1 MFTTPSTRRPRCTP
15 TSTLSAPPFIAQ
27 PTISFPSDP
36 ATRGAGS
43 PMPRSSRSAS
53 PRRSWASRAFGASSP
68 SPESGSGISS
78 PSCWAQPGFH
88 KRRRR
93 LSDTIEWLIGIFASA
108 SPGAEDSVVL
118 LDSTPVECGRS
129 RETAKRSAP
138 GDAAAYG
145 YCRSH
150 ERAARTPELVV
161 ERDCRRPGRAACRD
175 PHAQVRERAR
185 AQAHAPEEARVAN
198 VA

>member
-1 MFTTPSTRRPRCTP
+1 MASTFR
-15 TSTLSAPPFIAQ
+15 S
-27 PTISFPSDP
+27 P
-36 ATRGAGS
+36 A
-43 PMPRSSRSAS
+43 
-53 PRRSWASRAFGASSP
+53 
-68 SPESGSGISS
+68 
-78 PSCWAQPGFH
+78 
-88 KRRRR
+88 
-93 LSDTIEWLIGIFASA
+93 L
-108 SPGAEDSVVL
+108 L

>member
-1 MFTTPSTRRPRCTP
+1 VRHG
-15 TSTLSAPPFIAQ
+15 
-27 PTISFPSDP
+27 
-36 ATRGAGS
+36 RGLGPVSHVVNEA
-43 PMPRSSRSAS
+43 RSAMASTFRS
-53 PRRSWASRAFGASSP
+53 PA
-68 SPESGSGISS
+68 
-78 PSCWAQPGFH
+78 
-88 KRRRR
+88 
-93 LSDTIEWLIGIFASA
+93 L
-108 SPGAEDSVVL
+108 L

-150 ERAARTPELVV
+150 ERAARRPSWWLSEI
-161 ERDCRRPGRAACRD
+161 CRRPGRAACRD